1 MSHAHVHA
9 AAADV
14 FTHHRGPVTSVGAI
28 PDSTTVVSV
37 AYDGAVALF
46 DWATGDV
53 DLLGYHRH
61 LANHV
66 TVDKGGTRA
75 ATSSSDYDIYIW
87 DLVERRLQHV
97 LRGHSDDVECF
108 AFVDHRTGVS
118 ASRDRRLLV
127 WDLETGAIRR
137 VIDGHEKDVLS
148 VTCHQGLI
156 YSSGDDMTLRQWS
169 LETGG
174 LLRTWGPFETET
186 DSCAIDTLNGRAVLG
201 CDDGIIRVFDSRRDT
216 MVAAIEAHRSGI
228 KKVAVSPTNGD
239 ILSSAYDQRIRI
251 WDAQSFEAKV
261 ELEAH
266 GATWERSF
274 NWSPDGRFIL
284 AGTFDGTLLRWDAA
298 TGRLLEE
305 VGAGPG
311 GGGNA
316 CFNEASGAPD
326 GTVATVADD
335 GLIRLL
341 RFDDRGAGLLSK
353 VEPDGGRRL
362 MNAVTLDPA
371 RSRVIA
377 GAHDHRMHIF
387 SHAGGSLRSAGS
399 VAVGEGPINSIR
411 VAELPGHEGAL
422 FAACY
427 SGAIVRVSTDG

>member
-14 FTHHRGPVTSVGAI
+14 FTHHRGPFTSVGAI

-87 DLVERRLQHV
+87 DLVERILQHV
-97 LRGHSDDVECF
+97 LRVHSDDVECF

-251 WDAQSFEAKV
+251 WDAQSF
-261 ELEAH
+261 
-266 GATWERSF
+266 
-274 NWSPDGRFIL
+274 
-284 AGTFDGTLLRWDAA
+284 
-298 TGRLLEE
+298 
-305 VGAGPG
+305 
-311 GGGNA
+311 
-316 CFNEASGAPD
+316 
-326 GTVATVADD
+326 
-335 GLIRLL
+335 
-341 RFDDRGAGLLSK
+341 
-353 VEPDGGRRL
+353 
-362 MNAVTLDPA
+362 
-371 RSRVIA
+371 
-377 GAHDHRMHIF
+377 
-387 SHAGGSLRSAGS
+387 
-399 VAVGEGPINSIR
+399 
-411 VAELPGHEGAL
+411 
-422 FAACY
+422 
-427 SGAIVRVSTDG
+427 